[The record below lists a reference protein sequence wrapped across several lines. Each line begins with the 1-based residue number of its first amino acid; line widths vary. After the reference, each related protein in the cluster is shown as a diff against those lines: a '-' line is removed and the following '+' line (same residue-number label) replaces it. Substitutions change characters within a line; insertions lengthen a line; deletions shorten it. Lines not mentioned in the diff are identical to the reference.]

1 MSAKEFFELMSDS
14 YLDTQFNYWD
24 AVDSANLKFAQN
36 LLNESEIAN
45 NVGKTNKIIKRFDK
59 LLKLY
64 NEFNKNFDLY
74 QVDEIVIEEFFA
86 LITEQGIFMKIT
98 SQQLTLIKGDLL
110 PKLDGLKKVVSG
122 TSEVL
127 EVLKSVAVG
136 LMLED
141 LRLEMLD
148 DM

>member
-1 MSAKEFFELMSDS
+1 MSDS

-110 PKLDGLKKVVSG
+110 PKLDGLKKEVSG